1 MGKDLIKTE
10 GALPIASRFVDV
22 EGSGKN
28 MRPAATLTNARVAL
42 YKLGVVAWLDLF
54 TDKVYVGGQE
64 LNSEVGGQLTD
75 NMVAAIRVKIRE
87 AFLFDPGK
95 NHTWDAINLYAR
107 ERAIHPVKDYLN
119 DCFDQLDPPLTPP
132 RIDTM
137 LRDYFGAP
145 DTPLVRAIS
154 RIVMVA
160 SVRRIF
166 NPGCKFDYMTVLES
180 REGTNKSS
188 GLSTLYG
195 PQWFSDQKFLG
206 LDDKRLAEVLRGKWC
221 VECSDLA
228 GMRRAEVEDVKAQ
241 LSRQVDRVR
250 PAYGR
255 AVIETPRSSVFWGTT
270 NDRDYMRSQ
279 TGNRRFLP
287 VEVGRIDVD
296 ALARDRDLLWGE
308 AMAAHKAGESVMLP
322 ESLWAD
328 AGAEQAAR
336 TYSEPWIDDVANVA
350 ELARHYME
358 HRAADTEAMRLGVVY
373 QDDGK
378 NERVTSA
385 YVLCKVLGI
394 PPNQQTAEHGK
405 RLGVAMRKHDWQGPK
420 SLRIGGRVVK
430 GFERQ
435 AVECPPGDWE

>member
-1 MGKDLIKTE
+1 MGKQLIKTE
-10 GALPIASRFVDV
+10 GALPVASRFVDM
-22 EGSGKN
+22 EGTGKN
-28 MRPAATLTNARVAL
+28 ERPAATLTNTRVAL

-75 NMVAAIRVKIRE
+75 NMVSAIRVKIRD
-87 AFLFDPGK
+87 AFRFDPGK
-95 NHTWDAINLYAR
+95 NHTWDALNLYAR
-107 ERAIHPVKDYLN
+107 ERAVHPVQGYLN
-119 DCFDQLDPPLTPP
+119 ECFDKWADFDQP

-145 DTPLVRAIS
+145 DTPLIRAIS
-154 RIVMVA
+154 RIQMVA
-160 SVRRIF
+160 SVRRIME
-166 NPGCKFDYMTVLES
+166 PGCKYDYMAVLES
-180 REGTNKSS
+180 LEGTNKSS
-188 GLSTLYG
+188 GLATLYG
-195 PQWFSDQKFLG
+195 PQWFTDQKFLG

-255 AVIETPRSSVFWGTT
+255 SVIENPRSCVFWGTT

-287 VEVGRIDVD
+287 CEVGRIDVD
-296 ALARDRDLLWGE
+296 ALARDRDSLWGE
-308 AMAAHKAGESVMLP
+308 AMAAHKAGESIMLP

-336 TYSEPWIDDVANVA
+336 TYSEPWIDDVASVT

-358 HRAADTEAMRLGVVY
+358 HRANDTQGMRLGVVY
-373 QDDGK
+373 QNDGRT
-378 NERVTSA
+378 ERVTSA
-385 YVLCKVLGI
+385 YVLGVVLGI
-394 PPNQQTAEHGK
+394 PPDRQTPEHGK
-405 RLGVAMRKHDWQGPK
+405 RLGAAMRKHEWKGPK
-420 SLRIGGRVVK
+420 AIRIGGRVAK
-430 GFERQ
+430 GFERP
-435 AVECPPGDWE
+435 AACAPGDWEG